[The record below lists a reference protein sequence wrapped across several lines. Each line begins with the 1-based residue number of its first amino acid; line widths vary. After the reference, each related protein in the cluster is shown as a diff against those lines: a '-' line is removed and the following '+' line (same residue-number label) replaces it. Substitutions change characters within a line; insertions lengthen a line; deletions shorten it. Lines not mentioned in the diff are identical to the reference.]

1 MSALLA
7 LILAASQGF
16 AAPQGAKMVESS
28 RKTLL
33 AAFRVRELYAAPE
46 YPKGCLQ
53 WMGSP
58 KGDSVLFVPQLS
70 KAARCAEAPAVEEK
84 WMVTKP
90 NKVFLV
96 EEGGRVT
103 LESFLPIQ
111 DGSGDGT
118 AVSTDESQENTIDV
132 ILAGGGGSLKK
143 SPRSQSDQGGKP
155 ADAFLAG
162 TDHGTHRSRLR
173 EEERQEG
180 GAGDMGFGPGGRA
193 GWGNGSGETRQGKL
207 ALGAGG
213 SVQDSKL
220 RAKVEVPKPSDIT
233 LSGDSGVR
241 SPESIVRVIRQHVGG
256 FRYAQERFLKSDSSL
271 SGKLAL
277 QFTISPAGD
286 VVAVSIVSST
296 TRNESFDDDI
306 KLRIRRMKF
315 DQIETGLCKVLY
327 PIEFRTERSPR

>member
-46 YPKGCLQ
+46 YPKGCLE
-53 WMGSP
+53 WKGTR

-70 KAARCAEAPAVEEK
+70 KAARCSEAPAVEER
-84 WMVTKP
+84 WMVTRP

-96 EEGGRVT
+96 EEEGRVA
-103 LESFLPIQ
+103 LESFMPIA
-111 DGSGDGT
+111 GESGDGT
-118 AVSTDESQENTIDV
+118 AVSDDDSQDNAIDV
-132 ILAGGGGSLKK
+132 ILAGGGGSFKK
-143 SPRSQSDQGGKP
+143 SSGSQ
-155 ADAFLAG
+155 AG
-162 TDHGTHRSRLR
+162 ASEAT
-173 EEERQEG
+173 
-180 GAGDMGFGPGGRA
+180 GAGSGGRA
-193 GWGNGSGETRQGKL
+193 GWGTGDGGARSGKMALGSGE
-207 ALGAGG
+207 AG
-213 SVQDSKL
+213 QESKP
-220 RAKVEVPKPSDIT
+220 RAKVDVPKPSDIT

-241 SPESIVRVIRQHVGG
+241 SPESILRVIRQHLGG

-296 TRNESFDDDI
+296 TRNESFDDEI

-315 DQIETGLCKVLY
+315 DQIVSGTCKVLY